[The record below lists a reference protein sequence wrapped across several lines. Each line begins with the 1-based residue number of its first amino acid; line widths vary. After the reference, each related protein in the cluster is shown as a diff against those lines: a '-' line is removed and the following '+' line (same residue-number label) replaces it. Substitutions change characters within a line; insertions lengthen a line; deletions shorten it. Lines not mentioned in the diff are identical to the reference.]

1 MTIFS
6 DHDQTPS
13 PNNNQYGEDPAKKA
27 DRPLGLNPAAA
38 DSPVG
43 ITGPTGPTGNTG
55 ATGLPGPTGFTGADG
70 HRGLIGVTGVTGPTG
85 ATGVIGVA
93 GKPGVTGPTG
103 HTGETGKQGP
113 VGTQGD
119 RGPQGDIGETG
130 PSGHTGA
137 TGRTGATGST
147 GVTGVSGE
155 QGISSGLAYNLKKT
169 PLQLGTGKPGA
180 WLTINTVP
188 YISVKP
194 QQAVKIDGSLQ
205 LNWYSADN
213 GPTML
218 TVNYRVLRNG
228 VSIYEGTNVYGFK
241 SNSKA
246 LNKEFITLFHVDT
259 PGSGAFTYTLQAQMD
274 SYLNIQALTD
284 ILEST
289 MTATLFNNV
298 EPSSYVYAASQPDGT
313 GPGQLA
319 IIDSSLVIQSTDN
332 PNVNPIIK
340 TLQVGKGP
348 GAVAKSAD
356 GKTVYVVNSL
366 DNTVSVIDTFSQS
379 VVATLPVGTNPVA
392 VLVAPDNSKA
402 YVANYDSCDVTI
414 INNVERTV
422 YKTVSVGSG
431 HPISFTASPLNWLMF
446 VACDDGNYSYVS
458 CISIADDQAI
468 STLKGWPIIFDR
480 AHNPVANSADGEVLL
495 VFSFSPTAGSSY
507 NRLYL
512 VPIRP
517 EGPVNASNSIYNL
530 NAISG
535 VFPAPE
541 VRTAYIQLSPP
552 SKQIAKLTVGA
563 NGSFSGPTYIDSH
576 IGQNQIILSA
586 DESQI
591 LVAVVGDDDQPYG
604 LQIIDPSNDSFRF
617 VQLPLANRVIVS
629 ADSRLAYV
637 SGDRSLLPVD
647 LVHAVPLPIIDLQG
661 ECRGMAAAYQ
671 LQS

>member
-1 MTIFS
+1 
-6 DHDQTPS
+6 
-13 PNNNQYGEDPAKKA
+13 
-27 DRPLGLNPAAA
+27 
-38 DSPVG
+38 V
-43 ITGPTGPTGNTG
+43 TGPTGPTGATGAIG
-55 ATGLPGPTGFTGADG
+55 ATGQS
-70 HRGLIGVTGVTGPTG
+70 
-85 ATGVIGVA
+85 
-93 GKPGVTGPTG
+93 GVTGPTG

-119 RGPQGDIGETG
+119 RGPQGNIGETG
-130 PSGHTGA
+130 LIGPTGA
-137 TGRTGATGST
+137 TGRTGATGAT
-147 GVTGVSGE
+147 GFTGVSGE
-155 QGISSGLAYNLKKT
+155 QGSSSGLAYNLKKT
-169 PLQLGTGKPGA
+169 PLQLGTGTPGA

-205 LNWYSADN
+205 LNWYSANN

-259 PGSGAFTYTLQAQMD
+259 PGSGAFTYTLQTQMD
-274 SYLNIQALTD
+274 DYLNIQASTD

-313 GPGQLA
+313 GPGQVA
-319 IIDSSLVIQSTDN
+319 VIDSTSDTIV
-332 PNVNPIIK
+332 K

-348 GAVAKSAD
+348 GSVAKSAD

-379 VVATLPVGTNPVA
+379 VVATLAVGANPVA
-392 VLVAPDNSKA
+392 VLVSPDNSKA
-402 YVANYDSCDVTI
+402 YVANYDSSDVTI

-422 YKTVSVGSG
+422 SKTVSVGTG
-431 HPISFTASPLNWLMF
+431 HPISLTASPQNWFMF
-446 VACDDGNYSYVS
+446 VACDDGNHSYVS
-458 CISIADDQAI
+458 CISIADDQAV
-468 STLKGWPIIFDR
+468 SVLKGWPIIFDR

-495 VFSFSPTAGSSY
+495 VFSFSQSAGNSY
-507 NRLYL
+507 NRLYM
-512 VPIRP
+512 VPIQP
-517 EGPVNASNSIYNL
+517 EGPVNASNSVYNL

-541 VRTAYIQLSPP
+541 VHTAYIQLSPP
-552 SKQIAKLTVGA
+552 SNQIAKLTVGP
-563 NGSFSGPTYIDSH
+563 NGSYSGPTYIVSH

-617 VQLPLANRVIVS
+617 VVLPLANRVIVT
-629 ADSRLAYV
+629 ADSHKAYV
-637 SGDRSLLPVD
+637 SGDRHLHPVD
-647 LVHAVPLPIIDLQG
+647 LAQAVPLPTIDLQG
-661 ECRGMAAAYQ
+661 QCRGMAAAYQ
-671 LQS
+671 MQS